1 MEFFKRL
8 LADYK
13 EDKTLEAELE
23 KGLVDPEFLDRAT
36 ALIWGGRNGRA
47 LLG

>member
-13 EDKTLEAELE
+13 EDKALEIALD
-23 KGLVDPEFLDRAT
+23 KALINPEFLSNASE
-36 ALIWGGRNGRA
+36 
-47 LLG
+47 

>member
-13 EDKTLEAELE
+13 EDKTLELELD
-23 KGLVDPEFLDRAT
+23 KALINPEFLS
-36 ALIWGGRNGRA
+36 NGSK
-47 LLG
+47 